1 MVPVCLVLVV
11 VAIVLSIIVG
21 FLTGAH
27 GLMATGIVFGLV
39 LIGLT
44 LLGALVL
51 WIIIEV
57 FGVGE
62 WSWMNAFYVGLLMTI
77 VSGGLTRNWGN
88 NDG

>member
-1 MVPVCLVLVV
+1 MVPVCLVVV
-11 VAIVLSIIVG
+11 VAAIVLSIVVG
-21 FLTGAH
+21 FLMEAYSF
-27 GLMATGIVFGLV
+27 MAIGIAFGVV

-44 LLGALVL
+44 LLGALAL

-77 VSGGLTRNWGN
+77 VSLGWRAK
-88 NDG
+88 